1 MVRPCAMWCLL
12 LLTGCGAA
20 EGIDKKPAVA
30 VAPARGDKV
39 AADEGDL
46 AQRGQLERKIIYRAD
61 MDIVVED
68 FSGVPAQVQAIIRRF
83 DAFVADAQV
92 SGTANVPRHA
102 YWTIRIPAENFDEFL
117 VASRL
122 LGEVRSESQ
131 TAQDVSEKFY
141 DLQARLA
148 NQQQEEQRLK
158 ELLDQHSGKLEEI
171 LAVEREISRVR
182 GEVEQLQGQLR
193 VIADLTAYSTVTL
206 RFEEIRNYA
215 PVQSATFT
223 TRIERTW
230 SSSLESFSEFAQSI
244 VLAVVFVAPWICV
257 LAIPLVAITVFLKW
271 IRRKPV
277 SM

>member
-1 MVRPCAMWCLL
+1 MVRPCALWCLL
-12 LLTGCGAA
+12 LLAGCGAA
-20 EGIDKKPAVA
+20 EGIEKKTALA

-39 AADEGDL
+39 AAGEGDL
-46 AQRGQLERKIIYRAD
+46 AQAGKLEHKIIYRAD
-61 MDIVVED
+61 LNIVVEE

-83 DAFVADAQV
+83 DAFVADSQV

-102 YWTIRIPAENFDEFL
+102 YWTIRIPAENFEEFL

-148 NQQQEEQRLK
+148 NQQQAEQRLK

-182 GEVEQLQGQLR
+182 EQVEQLQGQLR

-206 RFEEIRNYA
+206 RFEEIHNYA

-230 SSSLESFSEFAQSI
+230 SSSIESFSELAQSI
-244 VLAVVFVAPWICV
+244 MLAVVFVAPWICV
-257 LAIPLVAITVFLKW
+257 LAIPLVAIAVLLKW
-271 IRRKPV
+271 IRRNPV
-277 SM
+277 SL

>member
-1 MVRPCAMWCLL
+1 MVRPYAMWCLL
-12 LLTGCGAA
+12 VLTGCGAA
-20 EGIDKKPAVA
+20 EGIDQKPAVTI
-30 VAPARGDKV
+30 APARGDK
-39 AADEGDL
+39 AAAGEGDL
-46 AQRGQLERKIIYRAD
+46 AQAGKLKRKIIYRAD
-61 MDIVVED
+61 MNIVVEE
-68 FSGVPAQVQAIIRRF
+68 FSGVPAQVQTLIRRF
-83 DAFVADAQV
+83 DAFVADSHV

-102 YWTIRIPAENFDEFL
+102 YWTIRIPAENYDEFL

-158 ELLDQHSGKLEEI
+158 ELLNRHSGKLEEI

-193 VIADLTAYSTVTL
+193 VITDLTAYSTVTL

-215 PVQSATFT
+215 PVQSASFT

-230 SSSLESFSEFAQSI
+230 SSSIESFSELAQSI
-244 VLAVVFVAPWICV
+244 VLAVVFVVPWICV
-257 LAIPLVAITVFLKW
+257 LVIPLVSIAVFLKW
-271 IRRKPV
+271 IRRKPAP
-277 SM
+277 M